1 MKTADNHKLY
11 SYGNPGIDIRVW
23 KMGIK

>member
-11 SYGNPGIDIRVW
+11 SYGNPGIDIWVW